1 MITLG
6 YQWDQGS
13 NSIVSKWV
21 FSWEWGV
28 VGVALELV
36 PTSVFMLGSDT
47 SQGTT
52 EHLKENTPEQLSSCL
67 GNGSPSEVQ
76 VAMLGAC

>member
-1 MITLG
+1 MRLVERR
-6 YQWDQGS
+6 S
-13 NSIVSKWV
+13 NVVNSKWV

-36 PTSVFMLGSDT
+36 PTSIFMLGSDT
-47 SQGTT
+47 SQGTPG
-52 EHLKENTPEQLSSCL
+52 HLKENTPEQLSSCL
-67 GNGSPSEVQ
+67 GNGSLSEVQ

>member
-1 MITLG
+1 MERR
-6 YQWDQGS
+6 S
-13 NSIVSKWV
+13 NVVNSKWA

-36 PTSVFMLGSDT
+36 LTSVFMLGSDT
-47 SQGTT
+47 SQATA
-52 EHLKENTPEQLSSCL
+52 EHLKENALEQLSSCL